1 MAKAKIKEGDKV
13 KVVAGNDKGKVGEVI
28 QVLNE
33 DDKRKVVVDDV
44 NVLKKHIN
52 PQQNDQQG
60 RIIELPAPI
69 DVSNVMLLDPE
80 TEEPTRV
87 GFTYEN
93 GTKKRVSKQTGN
105 IIEE

>member
-13 KVVAGNDKGKVGEVI
+13 KVIAGNDKGKTGEVI
-28 QVLNE
+28 QVMNE
-33 DDKRKVVVDDV
+33 EDQRMVVVEDV
-44 NVLKKHIN
+44 NKLKKHVN
-52 PQQNDQQG
+52 PRQSDRKG
-60 RIIELPAPI
+60 DIIELPAPI

-80 TEEPTRV
+80 TEEPTKV

-93 GTKKRVSKQTGN
+93 GNKKRVAKKTGN